1 MSQREQIA
9 KEVVRIHC
17 GVTGAPPSFVHAFF
31 SERPASEMPEGHAA
45 FVLGTIRWGRT
56 DEQKA
61 EIVSELRASVAAA
74 LGRSDSEVGV
84 VTVDIP
90 SKWNME
96 GGSLLP
102 EPGEE
107 AEWLERHRS

>member
-1 MSQREQIA
+1 MVQYRGRFAPSA
-9 KEVVRIHC
+9 
-17 GVTGAPPSFVHAFF
+17 TGPLHLGSIFAALISYVHAKHHQG
-31 SERPASEMPEGHAA
+31 E
-45 FVLGTIRWGRT
+45 
-56 DEQKA
+56 A
-61 EIVSELRASVAAA
+61 EIVAELRGSVAAA
-74 LGRSDSEVGV
+74 LGCCDSEVGV

-107 AEWLERHRS
+107 AEWLERHRT

>member
-1 MSQREQIA
+1 M
-9 KEVVRIHC
+9 
-17 GVTGAPPSFVHAFF
+17 F
-31 SERPASEMPEGHAA
+31 
-45 FVLGTIRWGRT
+45 GTIRWGRT

-61 EIVSELRASVAAA
+61 EIASQLQTSVATA
-74 LGRSDSEVGV
+74 LDCSPSEVGV
-84 VTVDIP
+84 TTVDIP

-107 AEWLERHRS
+107 AAWLAEHRA